1 MLKKKVNQREQVE
14 FICLENLIPEDHLL
28 RKIENAVEFGK
39 IYEFIEELYCM
50 AMEEQI

>member
-1 MLKKKVNQREQVE
+1 MLEKKANQREQVE

-28 RKIENAVEFGK
+28 RKIENAVEFC
-39 IYEFIEELYCM
+39 IAM